1 LTKNT
6 EQIIQ
11 MVDQTQTEWGYVFFC
26 LSTFGMV
33 VILTVASCT
42 SAQDFHYI
50 YTQIAEFL
58 SLSKTSLSMSL
69 RGSPNLGHFLC
80 YILLSFSL
88 SGVFPRR
95 FAFIAPLVAGFFGM
109 FMESVQSF
117 IPSRDASLMD
127 IGINFLGAGI
137 GFGVYKLWVT
147 YVRVFLST
155 GEVRNN

>member
-6 EQIIQ
+6 EQTFQ
-11 MVDQTQTEWGYVFFC
+11 MVDQARTDLGYVFFC

-42 SAQDFHYI
+42 SAQDFYFI
-50 YTQIAEFL
+50 YMKIAEFL
-58 SLSKTSLSMSL
+58 SLSTANLSMSL

-80 YILLSFSL
+80 YMLLSFSL

-95 FAFIAPLVAGFFGM
+95 YILTAPLVAVLFGM
-109 FMESVQSF
+109 FMEFVQVF

-127 IGINFLGAGI
+127 IGINILGAGI

-147 YVRVFLST
+147 YVRGNS
-155 GEVRNN
+155 

>member
-1 LTKNT
+1 LIGNNNNGVQVLTR
-6 EQIIQ
+6 
-11 MVDQTQTEWGYVFFC
+11 WWSLFFWASSISMF
-26 LSTFGMV
+26 L
-33 VILTVASCT
+33 VIAIASCT
-42 SAQDFHYI
+42 SAQTFNDI
-50 YTQIAEFL
+50 YNLVAEFL
-58 SLSKTSLSMSL
+58 FLDRTSFSL
-69 RGSPNLGHFLC
+69 RSSPGLGHFLC

-127 IGINFLGAGI
+127 IGINFLGAGV

-147 YVRVFLST
+147 YVPVFLST